1 VQLVDDHGNV
11 MDAEYLIEA
20 DGGHLALIM
29 ESRSGMSG
37 RRAPRNPDYNR
48 VLTILL
54 ARLGKLNAVLVD
66 ALVDSRHTQDLDV
79 PEAARRLI
87 QAPIRLALEPDT
99 DALRRR
105 LGTAQAKIAQA
116 PDATKG
122 GNSTKRI
129 RLRVDVPAFQ
139 VSDAARLAQTLAVPV
154 AETSAMTPGYWWQ
167 RDMGENVWMEIT
179 RRDDIGADL
188 NAPVAARGGGMT
200 ASYVL
205 MSLVQPGD
213 VVVHYD
219 GRQEAIVGVS
229 VVSGSAEPAPVYWV
243 SRGGYAR
250 RAGAQAQWLPGLRVP
265 LGQYWQLEPPVTL
278 AQIRQHK
285 DELLALRERIQ
296 ARASG
301 QPIYFPWIPYR
312 HTLRTFQSYLVK
324 MPAKPSACF
333 PSSAPWLT
341 S

>member
-1 VQLVDDHGNV
+1 VQLVDDHGRV

-20 DGGHLALIM
+20 DGGHLAVIM

-79 PEAARRLI
+79 PEAERRLI
-87 QAPIRLALEPDT
+87 QAPIRLALEPDA

-105 LGTAQAKIAQA
+105 LGTVQAKIAQA

-129 RLRVDVPAFQ
+129 RLRVDIPGFQ
-139 VSDAARLAQTLAVPV
+139 ISDAARLAQTLAVPV
-154 AETSAMTPGYWWQ
+154 AEISPMAPGYWWG

-188 NAPVAARGGGMT
+188 NAPVTARGGRDDGQ
-200 ASYVL
+200 L
-205 MSLVQPGD
+205 CPD
-213 VVVHYD
+213 V
-219 GRQEAIVGVS
+219 
-229 VVSGSAEPAPVYWV
+229 
-243 SRGGYAR
+243 
-250 RAGAQAQWLPGLRVP
+250 AGA
-265 LGQYWQLEPPVTL
+265 
-278 AQIRQHK
+278 
-285 DELLALRERIQ
+285 
-296 ARASG
+296 AR
-301 QPIYFPWIPYR
+301 
-312 HTLRTFQSYLVK
+312 
-324 MPAKPSACF
+324 
-333 PSSAPWLT
+333 
-341 S
+341 